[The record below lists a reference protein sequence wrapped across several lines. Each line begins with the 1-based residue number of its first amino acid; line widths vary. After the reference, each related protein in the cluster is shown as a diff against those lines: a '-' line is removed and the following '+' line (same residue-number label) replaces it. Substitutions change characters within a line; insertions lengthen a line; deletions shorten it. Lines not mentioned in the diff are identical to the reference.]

1 MSSTR
6 ERLAELERADFDSFG
21 EQNKGPGEFPL
32 ATPEEVDAIL
42 EAVKDHAWEDPT
54 RYQDAFRILYVA
66 AASIASGYVPGR
78 EQHRA
83 TQALREVMQRVVIG
97 EMQAEVDHH
106 G

>member
-1 MSSTR
+1 MS
-6 ERLAELERADFDSFG
+6 AELVDPFAPRAEPLQEG
-21 EQNKGPGEFPL
+21 EADE
-32 ATPEEVDAIL
+32 IL
-42 EAVKDHAWEDPT
+42 RVVNDRPWEDPA

>member
-1 MSSTR
+1 MS
-6 ERLAELERADFDSFG
+6 AELVDPFAPRA
-21 EQNKGPGEFPL
+21 EPL
-32 ATPEEVDAIL
+32 QEDEADEIL
-42 EAVKDHAWEDPT
+42 RAVNDRPWEDPN

-83 TQALREVMQRVVIG
+83 TQALREVMKRVVIG

-106 G
+106 V

>member
-1 MSSTR
+1 MTSTR
-6 ERLAELERADFDSFG
+6 ERLEELERADFDSFG
-21 EQNKGPGEFPL
+21 EQDKGPGEFRL
-32 ATPEEVDAIL
+32 ATPEEVEAIL
-42 EAVKDHAWEDPT
+42 EAVNDRPWEDPT

-83 TQALREVMQRVVIG
+83 TQALRQVMARVIQG
-97 EMQAEVDHH
+97 EMDAEVDHH